1 MPKSAS
7 HFLIV
12 GAGASGLMAA
22 RELARAGKSVTIL
35 EARDRCGGR
44 IHPLPIEQFG
54 YAAEGGAEFVD
65 SSAPI
70 TRALVSE
77 ARLQI

>member
-35 EARDRCGGR
+35 EARER
-44 IHPLPIEQFG
+44 
-54 YAAEGGAEFVD
+54 
-65 SSAPI
+65 
-70 TRALVSE
+70 
-77 ARLQI
+77 